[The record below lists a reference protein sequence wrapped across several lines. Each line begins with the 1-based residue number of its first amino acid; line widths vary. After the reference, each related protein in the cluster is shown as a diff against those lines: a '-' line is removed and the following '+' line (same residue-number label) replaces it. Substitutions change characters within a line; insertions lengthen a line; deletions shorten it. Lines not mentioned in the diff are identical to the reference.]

1 MNPVLDPVIHPL
13 YRLQLCAMLDAG
25 TAVESAILRA
35 HLGLSPSAFS
45 KQVAALVEAGY
56 VRQERGELD
65 SRKTWLSLTKTGTR
79 AYRGHIRALETI
91 VSGTFQE
98 ES

>member
-13 YRLQLCAMLDAG
+13 YRLQLCAMLEAA
-25 TAVESAILRA
+25 TAAESSLLRA

-45 KQVAALVEAGY
+45 KQVAALLEAGY
-56 VRQERGELD
+56 VRQERDALD
-65 SRKTWLSLTKTGTR
+65 SRKTWLSLTKAGTR
-79 AYRGHIRALETI
+79 AYCGHIRALETI
-91 VSGTFQE
+91 VWGTFQE